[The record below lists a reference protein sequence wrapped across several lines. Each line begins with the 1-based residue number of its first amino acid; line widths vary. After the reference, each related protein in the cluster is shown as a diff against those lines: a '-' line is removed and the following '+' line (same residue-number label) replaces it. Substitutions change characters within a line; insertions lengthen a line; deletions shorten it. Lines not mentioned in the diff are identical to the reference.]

1 MPIRIPVI
9 GRRHRDI
16 EKKRNPYAK
25 GRNPDSNSW
34 KKGIE
39 IFKK

>member
-16 EKKRNPYAK
+16 EKREIPMPKA
-25 GRNPDSNSW
+25 GTLIQIHG
-34 KKGIE
+34 KKA
-39 IFKK
+39 